1 MSEQSHK
8 HHWCFQDI
16 FGFGRYN
23 NDNVGVMRCADA
35 LTTPVIH
42 EHHAKDVLVGFLDG
56 NGLPKLSLPS
66 NKEGLIKV
74 KRKCES
80 IAQ

>member
-1 MSEQSHK
+1 MTAK
-8 HHWCFQDI
+8 HYPRFVWICE
-16 FGFGRYN
+16 GSRYN

-56 NGLPKLSLPS
+56 NGLPELSLPS

-74 KRKCES
+74 KKKCES
-80 IAQ
+80 IMQY